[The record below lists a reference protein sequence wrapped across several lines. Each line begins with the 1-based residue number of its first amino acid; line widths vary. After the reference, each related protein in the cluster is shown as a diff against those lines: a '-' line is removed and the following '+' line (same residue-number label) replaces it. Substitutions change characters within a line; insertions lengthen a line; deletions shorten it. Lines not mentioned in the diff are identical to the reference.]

1 MTAVGKTYN
10 TTVAY
15 RSEDL
20 STAAPCFA
28 NEGHGS
34 NFQAVNYTMLQDPPP
49 NSYFAFCDTGDVA
62 ISNIG
67 ASPMFSYPSD
77 VTNLVPSW
85 STCTLPHVLGV
96 MDPPHTLNRETVM
109 VPAVS
114 SSTAAAPAAHITPA
128 NAPATSTTKTGVLQS
143 GIPDAQQ
150 SSNEDPAGNE
160 PSQSS
165 SDDPDLPSYD
175 PSGDGPPHGENDDDP
190 TSKPDLSSNPPPS
203 SDNPPDNDPAKI
215 SLGSIIAPSSP
226 PLNIQPQETLFIN
239 SATGDLN
246 DSIMQS
252 QGLGALIANAFGYAP
267 SSTPQPINDPSA
279 PSSNFE
285 AIQTIINGIPS
296 PVMVGDVP
304 VSVAE
309 NGAML
314 VAGQTI
320 GPGDQA
326 TVFGAVVSVGS
337 NKIAIDGLDY
347 TFSQPVAAAPTAL
360 VVGGHTAQGAP
371 NGGLVIASRTVTPG
385 AWATIDGTAL
395 SVGSSNV
402 ILDGTTYTLATM
414 ALSINV
420 AQPWLSEASDSALPY
435 VVAEQAPTPGDPAA
449 PISSVSLSLA
459 AAEASAIQADGPKPV
474 TIGTQVFTPNPSAFV
489 IGDTTISAGSPG
501 VTIAG
506 TVISLQPLGGDLV
519 IGSRTFGLGSLSAE
533 TGSPISR
540 AGGRAV
546 TTRLSGGGT
555 SSRARE
561 TRPTSIH
568 SRGHSIGETRRVV
581 VSLVVTLLVTTIL
594 ILI

>member
-1 MTAVGKTYN
+1 
-10 TTVAY
+10 
-15 RSEDL
+15 
-20 STAAPCFA
+20 
-28 NEGHGS
+28 
-34 NFQAVNYTMLQDPPP
+34 
-49 NSYFAFCDTGDVA
+49 
-62 ISNIG
+62 
-67 ASPMFSYPSD
+67 
-77 VTNLVPSW
+77 
-85 STCTLPHVLGV
+85 
-96 MDPPHTLNRETVM
+96 
-109 VPAVS
+109 
-114 SSTAAAPAAHITPA
+114 
-128 NAPATSTTKTGVLQS
+128 
-143 GIPDAQQ
+143 
-150 SSNEDPAGNE
+150 
-160 PSQSS
+160 
-165 SDDPDLPSYD
+165 
-175 PSGDGPPHGENDDDP
+175 
-190 TSKPDLSSNPPPS
+190 
-203 SDNPPDNDPAKI
+203 
-215 SLGSIIAPSSP
+215 
-226 PLNIQPQETLFIN
+226 
-239 SATGDLN
+239 
-246 DSIMQS
+246 MQS

-304 VSVAE
+304 ISVAG

-314 VAGQTI
+314 VASQTI

-337 NKIAIDGLDY
+337 NKVAIDGLDY

-371 NGGLVIASRTVTPG
+371 NGGLVIASQTVTPG

-449 PISSVSLSLA
+449 PMSSVTLSLA

-506 TVISLQPLGGDLV
+506 TAISLQPMGGGLV
-519 IGSRTFGLGSLSAE
+519 IGNSTLSLAVSMTSPQLPTPFTVGTMVSLEPLGSGGG
-533 TGSPISR
+533 GSLVGSSNFGRGSLGADANSTISR
-540 AGGRAV
+540 PGGGAV
-546 TTRLSGGGT
+546 TTTLSGGGT
-555 SSRARE
+555 NSKARE
-561 TRPTSIH
+561 TRPTSTH
-568 SRGHSIGETRRVV
+568 SRGHSLGETRRVV
-581 VSLVVTLLVTTIL
+581 SSLVVTLLITTIL